1 MQARLPNLRLN
12 YSHRS
17 IAMRQCGRERA
28 CHFTFTMP
36 DRDKPMQSP
45 LNASAANLADMASR
59 AGVSTVAAAWPS
71 EGIAHLGVMVT
82 ACERCDATEACR
94 DWLARAPSSIASVPP
109 FCRNAGA
116 LNAARKSRS

>member
-1 MQARLPNLRLN
+1 
-12 YSHRS
+12 
-17 IAMRQCGRERA
+17 
-28 CHFTFTMP
+28 MP

-59 AGVSTVAAAWPS
+59 AGVRTVAAAWPT
-71 EGIAHLGVMVT
+71 GIARLGVMVT

-94 DWLARAPSSIASVPP
+94 DWLARAPGSIASVPP
-109 FCRNAGA
+109 FCPNAGA

>member
-1 MQARLPNLRLN
+1 
-12 YSHRS
+12 
-17 IAMRQCGRERA
+17 
-28 CHFTFTMP
+28 MP

-45 LNASAANLADMASR
+45 LNTSAANLADMASR